1 MRRWKLSDS
10 SHGASEK
17 SSSCISGTTS
27 EDPVDDTS
35 PSAEN
40 ELSEPE
46 QPGSLLTCGLTDEKG
61 LGVAVAV
68 VVATVA

>member
-1 MRRWKLSDS
+1 MLRGA
-10 SHGASEK
+10 HGASVK
-17 SSSCISGTTS
+17 SCSCISGTS
-27 EDPVDDTS
+27 LEDPVEGTS
-35 PSAEN
+35 SSAEN